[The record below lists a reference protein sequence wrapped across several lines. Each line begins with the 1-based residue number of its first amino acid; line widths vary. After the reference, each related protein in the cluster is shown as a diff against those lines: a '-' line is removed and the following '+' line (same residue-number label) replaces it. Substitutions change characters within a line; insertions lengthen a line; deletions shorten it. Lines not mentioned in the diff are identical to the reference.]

1 MKQRNESGDITKKS
15 KDEAASKL
23 GGHKSNAEICAKY
36 YRKYGEYRGKQGS
49 LRDRMQSSG
58 RARVLR
64 GMPRGML
71 VSVSVS
77 VFYLFIYLL

>member
-1 MKQRNESGDITKKS
+1 
-15 KDEAASKL
+15 
-23 GGHKSNAEICAKY
+23 
-36 YRKYGEYRGKQGS
+36 
-49 LRDRMQSSG
+49 MQSSG

-77 VFYLFIYLL
+77 VFVFVFVSVSERFADQSVQLMILSGRDVAIFNELLMTGT

>member
-1 MKQRNESGDITKKS
+1 
-15 KDEAASKL
+15 
-23 GGHKSNAEICAKY
+23 
-36 YRKYGEYRGKQGS
+36 
-49 LRDRMQSSG
+49 MQSSG

-77 VFYLFIYLL
+77 VSVFVFVFVSVSERFADQSVQLMILSGRDVAIFNELLMTGT